1 MGLMT
6 LMMIYTKRM
15 MSEAQKRV
23 AIFVS
28 GTGTNCENI
37 IRYFAGSEVVNI
49 ALVVSNKADAP
60 ALEKARRLGVP
71 TEVVSKS
78 QLADSSFMLS
88 LLRERDIHFIV
99 LAGFLLMIPDYLI
112 AAYPRRIINLH
123 PSLLPKF
130 GGKGMYGHRVHEAVK
145 AAGETE
151 TGMTVHY
158 VTGECDGGEIIAQ
171 YKTAISPEDT
181 PEDIAAKENLL
192 EMRYYPL
199 VIKQVLQN
207 P

>member
-1 MGLMT
+1 
-6 LMMIYTKRM
+6 

-78 QLADSSFMLS
+78 QLSDSSFMLP

>member
-1 MGLMT
+1 
-6 LMMIYTKRM
+6 M

-49 ALVVSNKADAP
+49 ALVVSNKSDAP

-78 QLADSSFMLS
+78 QLSDSSFMLP

-192 EMRYYPL
+192 EMGYYPL

>member
-1 MGLMT
+1 
-6 LMMIYTKRM
+6 M

-49 ALVVSNKADAP
+49 ALVVSNKSDAP

-78 QLADSSFMLS
+78 QLSDSSFMLS

-99 LAGFLLMIPDYLI
+99 LAGFLLMIPDYLT

>member
-1 MGLMT
+1 
-6 LMMIYTKRM
+6 

-49 ALVVSNKADAP
+49 ALVVSNKSDAP

-78 QLADSSFMLS
+78 QLSDSSFMLS

-99 LAGFLLMIPDYLI
+99 LAGFLLMIPNYLI

-145 AAGETE
+145 AAGDTE

>member
-1 MGLMT
+1 
-6 LMMIYTKRM
+6 M

-37 IRYFAGSEVVNI
+37 IHYFAGSEVVNI
-49 ALVVSNKADAP
+49 ALVVSNKSDAP

-78 QLADSSFMLS
+78 QLSDSSFMLS